1 MQNFSLTVQCILY
14 NMFLFLECYFFNIDV
29 SVLDVCLHL
38 LMQVVKNKN
47 ICYYLG
53 TSLVVQ
59 LLRHCITTTGV
70 K

>member
-1 MQNFSLTVQCILY
+1 MVTKCRISASQFSAFYVTCQLLIEY
-14 NMFLFLECYFFNIDV
+14 YFFNIVV

-53 TSLVVQ
+53 TSLVV
-59 LLRHCITTTGV
+59 
-70 K
+70 

>member
-1 MQNFSLTVQCILY
+1 MVTKYRISASQFSAFYVTCQLLIEY
-14 NMFLFLECYFFNIDV
+14 YFFNIVV

-53 TSLVVQ
+53 TSLVV
-59 LLRHCITTTGV
+59 
-70 K
+70 